1 MWILCFA
8 HCKQKEEQREKWST
22 TSHHIPTV
30 EFCSAKKLVT
40 LFFSVFFFLEYPDI
54 TFQASNFAQQKLATR
69 FFFPWK
75 LVGRYPSEIICF
87 VGTGASAILY
97 FCPITN
103 RRQRHNNTHLT
114 DSSTRRAFYIFTII
128 TDGEHSKVILKIVPT
143 DLPLLCE
150 DLFTF
155 TLFADVARHDRTP
168 RRQPHATQAPSL
180 EIQVMPM
187 STAPIHH

>member
-103 RRQRHNNTHLT
+103 RRQRHNSHTCLAAQPKPAQQGAKQKQSPT
-114 DSSTRRAFYIFTII
+114 PDFLPLRS
-128 TDGEHSKVILKIVPT
+128 LPT
-143 DLPLLCE
+143 DPPPPSPP
-150 DLFTF
+150 
-155 TLFADVARHDRTP
+155 AHQRWRRRRTCSP
-168 RRQPHATQAPSL
+168 APSS
-180 EIQVMPM
+180 PR
-187 STAPIHH
+187 